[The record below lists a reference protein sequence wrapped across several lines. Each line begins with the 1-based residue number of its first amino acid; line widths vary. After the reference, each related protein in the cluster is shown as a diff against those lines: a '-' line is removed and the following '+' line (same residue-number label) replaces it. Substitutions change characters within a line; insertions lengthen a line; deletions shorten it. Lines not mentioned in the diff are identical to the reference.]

1 MTRYIG
7 KQPAFG
13 NFVKLDAISVVNGQ
27 SAYTMQSGSSN
38 FTNYDNVNQFIV
50 SLNGVIQAPTDSFT
64 VSGSTIT
71 FASALSTGDVIN
83 FILVLGDVLSVGTPS
98 DNTVST
104 AKIQNTAV
112 NADKLAT
119 DAVQTAKI
127 QNDAVTTDKINLI
140 STSSTPSLEAK
151 GTSGQTDGYIQL
163 NCEQNSHGIKL
174 KSPPHSAGQSYTL
187 TFPSTSPATDKM
199 LQTNSSGVLSFV
211 DAPSGAMKLL
221 HTATGSN
228 VSQIDMTGYFTSDYD
243 HYKYIYTVYP
253 ATNNTDTILRI
264 MQGGSVV
271 TSSNYWYAGMGMY
284 RAAGTT
290 SANSDGSNGANHWRI
305 SSSDQT
311 NNAQYPTTGELLLS
325 NPLSTTH
332 NTTFTTT
339 NIGYN
344 SGSTPSAIRVW
355 TFAGQYVDASASSGL
370 SFQYDGG
377 NIYGTIRLYGIVNS

>member
-27 SAYTMQSGSSN
+27 AAYTMQSGSSN

-187 TFPSTSPATDKM
+187 TFPSTAPTNDKF
-199 LQTNSSGVLSFV
+199 LKTNSSGVLSFAEV
-211 DAPSGAMKLL
+211 GGGDYVKLSSTTPSAAN
-221 HTATGSN
+221 TFS
-228 VSQIDMTGYFTSDYD
+228 IDGHFTSDYD
-243 HYKYIYTVYP
+243 VYKIY
-253 ATNNTDTILRI
+253 AIGMSGSSMSNTRI
-264 MQGGSVV
+264 SMRVNVGGSAQS
-271 TSSNYWYAGMGMY
+271 SSNYYY
-284 RAAGTT
+284 HTNIQAGT
-290 SANSDGSNGANHWRI
+290 SVNGNWSN
-305 SSSDQT
+305 SSSASHSDLG
-311 NNAQYPTTGELLLS
+311 YL
-325 NPLSTTH
+325 H
-332 NTTFTTT
+332 NS
-339 NIGYN
+339 
-344 SGSTPSAIRVW
+344 SGSTAQAHFELTIFRPLASDMTSILHDAITADNGTGWGRYSGFTAYTSATAISGI
-355 TFAGQYVDASASSGL
+355 TLSAGAFGS
-370 SFQYDGG
+370 G
-377 NIYGTIRLYGIVNS
+377 NIEADRILVYGLKI